1 MINFEKAMPEDITNI
16 VSISKQVFSKTD
28 IEIPEGSNDY
38 EWFLHRLTSGYLF
51 KITYNGLLIGSFLVF
66 QIGLH
71 NFQLDRLF
79 ILEEYQNI
87 GVGKKTLSYLFKRF
101 PEAKVWY
108 VDANPSWKQYVYFLQ
123 KSGFFESTC
132 REKDKIRYIKLTK

>member
-1 MINFEKAMPEDITNI
+1 MINFEKAMPEDINTI
-16 VSISKQVFSKTD
+16 VSISRQVFSKTN

-51 KITYNGLLIGSFLVF
+51 KITYNGSPIGSFLVF

-71 NFQLDRLF
+71 NFQLDKLF

-87 GVGKKTLSYLFKRF
+87 GVGKKTLTYLFKRF

-108 VDANPSWKQYVYFLQ
+108 ADVNPSWNQYVSFLQ
-123 KSGFFESTC
+123 KNGFFESTYN
-132 REKDKIRYIKLTK
+132 EKDKTRYIKLTK